1 MKTTEN
7 ITEVNYVNDYWAS
20 GEALYITYI
29 YIVREREEKKECVY
43 SIQTVGLSVV
53 TRGLF

>member
-29 YIVREREEKKECVY
+29 VREREEKKECVY
-43 SIQTVGLSVV
+43 SIQTVRLSVV